1 MKPYRW
7 ISVFAVGIVFL
18 ALYPFFADSYD
29 LTVLRDALIF
39 AMFAVSL
46 DLFWG
51 RTGILCFG
59 HAAFFGAG
67 GYAMALVTL
76 STDLPAPALL
86 GLLAAIAV
94 PAVLAAIVG
103 YFLFY
108 GGVRGSYFT
117 IVTLALS
124 VIAQQ
129 MVIAWSSVTGGDT
142 GLIGIPPLAFGSLDL
157 SGDLPSYGLAVGLL
171 ALLLLGLRFLTRG
184 RWGQVLKAIGDN
196 EVRAAALGHDAPA
209 RLTVAFVLSAAIAG
223 LAGALYVSASGVVA
237 PDMIGL
243 ALSTEVVAWVVIG
256 GRGTLIGPVIG
267 AVLVQRAQQEISSLN
282 PAVWPMIIGL
292 MFVAV
297 AFLQS
302 EALERFAKRFAAR
315 KTEVTP

>member
-7 ISVFAVGIVFL
+7 VSVFAAGLAFL
-18 ALYPFFADSYD
+18 AVYPAFASSYN
-29 LTVLRDALIF
+29 LSVMRDALIF

-76 STDLPAPALL
+76 SPDMPAPALL
-86 GLLAAIAV
+86 GLLAAVLV
-94 PAVLAAIVG
+94 PALLAAIVG

-117 IVTLALS
+117 IVTLALA

-142 GLIGIPPLAFGSLDL
+142 GLLGIPPLAFGSLDL
-157 SGDLPSYGLAVGLL
+157 SGDLASYALAVALL
-171 ALLLLGLRFLTRG
+171 ALLLLALRLLTRG

-209 RLTVAFVLSAAIAG
+209 RLTAAFVLSAAIAG
-223 LAGALYVSASGVVA
+223 FAGALYVSASGVVA

-243 ALSTEVVAWVVIG
+243 ALSTEAVAWVVVG

-267 AVLVQRAQQEISSLN
+267 AVLVQRAQQEISSFS
-282 PAVWPMIIGL
+282 PVVWPMIIGL

-302 EALERFAKRFAAR
+302 EAVERFAKRLAGR
-315 KTEVTP
+315 KSEVAP

>member
-1 MKPYRW
+1 MKQYRW
-7 ISVFAVGIVFL
+7 ITVYVAGIAFL
-18 ALYPFFADSYD
+18 AIYPAFAGSYD
-29 LTVLRDALIF
+29 LTVMRDALIF

-76 STDLPAPALL
+76 SSGLVASTWL
-86 GLLAAIAV
+86 GLLAAMLV
-94 PAVLAAIVG
+94 PALLAAVVG

-129 MVIAWSSVTGGDT
+129 AVIAWSSVTGGDT
-142 GLIGIPPLAFGSLDL
+142 GLLGIPPLSPWGFDL
-157 SGDLPSYGLAVGLL
+157 SGDLASYALVAVTL
-171 ALLLLGLRFLTRG
+171 ALLLAGLRLLTRG

-196 EVRAAALGHDAPA
+196 EIRAAALGHDAPA
-209 RLTVAFVLSAAIAG
+209 RLTAAFVLSAAIAG

-282 PAVWPMIIGL
+282 PALWPMIIGL

-302 EALERFAKRFAAR
+302 DVLERFAKRVAAR
-315 KTEVTP
+315 KTETAQ